1 MSIILRAL
9 FKGDTLIEMDEVD
22 SGTAVPSGFEARTIA
37 PTLKP
42 YIGGDWGGHPAH
54 GIGPVTPEALEQ
66 FRAALLTRLA
76 ECRWAAQVRGVVIDG
91 RRWHSNEGGRS
102 ALVEAVT
109 ISAVWQETYPAD
121 RWETQWKT
129 ADGFITVDRATVI
142 AAGLAVAAHIQGV
155 FRREAALG
163 ELIAVGDFEQLAV
176 LASEI
181 EGGW

>member
-1 MSIILRAL
+1 
-9 FKGDTLIEMDEVD
+9 
-22 SGTAVPSGFEARTIA
+22 
-37 PTLKP
+37 
-42 YIGGDWGGHPAH
+42 
-54 GIGPVTPEALEQ
+54 
-66 FRAALLTRLA
+66 
-76 ECRWAAQVRGVVIDG
+76 VVIDG